1 MIVKTHCETDGS
13 FYSTKICNCHHQA
26 PLPRRCSPPE
36 LRMWVPALVLPLLA
50 VAKVAAKQC
59 RASSDCPPQSPHCSD
74 WGWCQV
80 SRHQIQIILLPP
92 NLQHLVGCLIKGA
105 CIIEVTFMILICIF
119 TKHIYL
125 PFLSFTFNIKISS
138 IANQ

>member
-1 MIVKTHCETDGS
+1 MKALVGAFNQKKALVGAFSLIVKTYCETDGS

-80 SRHQIQIILLPP
+80 SRHQIQIILLPL
-92 NLQHLVGCLIKGA
+92 NLQHLVFSG
-105 CIIEVTFMILICIF
+105 
-119 TKHIYL
+119 
-125 PFLSFTFNIKISS
+125 LSLKELLY
-138 IANQ
+138 QY